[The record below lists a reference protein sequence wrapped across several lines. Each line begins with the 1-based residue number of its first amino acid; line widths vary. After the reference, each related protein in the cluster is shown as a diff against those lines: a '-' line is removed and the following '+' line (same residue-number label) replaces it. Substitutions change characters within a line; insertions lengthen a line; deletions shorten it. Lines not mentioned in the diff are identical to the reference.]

1 MEIAFRKLTEQQFDD
16 YFVLVDNHIDDNAAF
31 DGKMFETYGKEMDF
45 VLEMSKE
52 NRVITIIESDEG
64 CDEDEEGFMIPNM
77 YYVSGMHAVNRIGY
91 LITEDPIDFEFEC
104 LID

>member
-64 CDEDEEGFMIPNM
+64 CDEDEEGFMTPNM
-77 YYVSGMHAVNRIGY
+77 YYVSGMHVVNRIGY